1 MRNFH
6 FPGRSEVYSSNAMA
20 ATSQPLASETALA
33 IMKQGGNA
41 MDAAIS
47 AAAVLAVIEPTDT
60 GIGGDCFALYSKGS
74 KSTPIAFNGSGKSP
88 ENISIDKL
96 KKLSLDSISDHSPH
110 AITIPGAVDAWYK
123 LHQRFCNL
131 DFEALLQPAINF
143 SENGYYVH
151 ERLSYTWSHNIKRL
165 QNAEAKSLF
174 SIQGEAP
181 SPGKKMKNIEL
192 AKTLKIISKNGRKG
206 FYEGEVANKIVDYLQ
221 SIGGHHE
228 LEDFYK
234 TNGEFVSPIEAN
246 YRGKTVFQLPPNTQG
261 IISLLILKILEHFK
275 LSEFKFNDPER
286 IHILIEAAK
295 IAYFHRNKL
304 LGDLNSSKQILN
316 ILEDNNFI
324 SSLAS
329 NINIKKSNSII
340 PPIPHLGSNT
350 VYLSIVD
357 KDLNS
362 VSFINSLYE
371 TFGTGI
377 SIPGLGTLLQNR
389 GKSFTLNRDHP
400 NCLEPSKRP
409 MHTIIPA
416 MVFNKDKLFM
426 SYGVMGGDYQPMG
439 HADVLSCVLDH
450 GLNFQTSLDKP
461 RFLPIDQR
469 VEVEE
474 SISRDIIEALISK
487 NHKISSVQ
495 HPHGGGQIISIDWKE
510 GKLIGASDPRKD
522 GLAIGF

>member
-1 MRNFH
+1 
-6 FPGRSEVYSSNAMA
+6 MA

-181 SPGKKMKNIEL
+181 SPGQKMKNIEL

-234 TNGEFVSPIEAN
+234 TNGEFVSPIN
-246 YRGKTVFQLPPNTQG
+246 TDYRGKTVFQLPPNTQG
-261 IISLLILKILEHFK
+261 IISLIILKILEHFK
-275 LSEFKFNDPER
+275 LSKLKFNDPER

-295 IAYFHRNKL
+295 IAYFYRNKL
-304 LGDLNSSKQILN
+304 LGDLNSSKKIINILN
-316 ILEDNNFI
+316 NDDLI
-324 SSLAS
+324 SNLAS
-329 NINIKKSNSII
+329 DINLKQSNTNI
-340 PPIPHLGSNT
+340 PPIPNLGSNT
-350 VYLSIVD
+350 VYLSVID

-371 TFGTGI
+371 SFGTGI
-377 SIPGLGTLLQNR
+377 SVPGLGVLLQNR
-389 GKSFTLNRDHP
+389 GKSFTLDEDHP
-400 NCLEPSKRP
+400 NHLGPSKRP

-450 GLNFQTSLDKP
+450 SLNFQSSLDKP
-461 RFLPIDQR
+461 RFLPINQN

-474 SISRDIIEALISK
+474 SISSEIIKSINIKKSQY
-487 NHKISSVQ
+487 HKDRTPS
-495 HPHGGGQIISIDWKE
+495 WWW
-510 GKLIGASDPRKD
+510 AN
-522 GLAIGF
+522 